1 MIRTKILPC
10 YLHRNQ
16 ADELNHAS
24 GQIYTGVLV
33 AHWRV
38 VRKHDLWLS
47 EKATTRWSDY
57 RTSAPLHSHSIDAA
71 QQGFAKACKTA
82 RALKKLDSTT
92 RYPYHPKRYR
102 TTVWKNTAIRRQKD
116 KLLLSNGAGR
126 PGIEIVIPESLCGVL
141 RFLEV
146 RLVYDKT
153 ACRYNWHI
161 VVENGKQLK
170 VASDSNIVSVDL
182 GEIHPAVI
190 GDGDSATIITCRE
203 RRHQQQ
209 GHAKRHSKLA
219 QALARKKKD
228 SRRYRK
234 LLRTKTRMKGKHAR
248 IMRDIAHKLSH
259 AVVDEAVKRRAST
272 IVVGDVRDIAD
283 GVNLGKQNNQKI
295 SGWNHGKLLSYVKYK
310 ATAEGI
316 AVVLQNERYSSQ
328 TCPQCGNRHKPR
340 GRNYNCPS
348 CGFSGHRDVIGQ
360 TNILSLYLY
369 GKPGKLAVPWV
380 IKHREPYSIR
390 STRRRRD
397 TGQVSSRPV
406 ARANTRE
413 ATGL

>member
-71 QQGFAKACKTA
+71 QQGFVKACKTA

-170 VASDSNIVSVDL
+170 VASDSNIVSVIWVRFTRQSL
-182 GEIHPAVI
+182 EMVI
-190 GDGDSATIITCRE
+190 QPRLSLVTNVVTNNKGTPSDIVSWL
-203 RRHQQQ
+203 RH
-209 GHAKRHSKLA
+209 L
-219 QALARKKKD
+219 LAR
-228 SRRYRK
+228 RK
-234 LLRTKTRMKGKHAR
+234 A
-248 IMRDIAHKLSH
+248 
-259 AVVDEAVKRRAST
+259 
-272 IVVGDVRDIAD
+272 
-283 GVNLGKQNNQKI
+283 
-295 SGWNHGKLLSYVKYK
+295 
-310 ATAEGI
+310 
-316 AVVLQNERYSSQ
+316 
-328 TCPQCGNRHKPR
+328 
-340 GRNYNCPS
+340 
-348 CGFSGHRDVIGQ
+348 RDVIG
-360 TNILSLYLY
+360 SCC
-369 GKPGKLAVPWV
+369 VP
-380 IKHREPYSIR
+380 
-390 STRRRRD
+390 RR
-397 TGQVSSRPV
+397 
-406 ARANTRE
+406 A
-413 ATGL
+413 